1 MEINRNE
8 AITVNGTSAVVLS
21 VEKDNANVKRESIIL
36 INTSTGGQKITIAID
51 AEASAN
57 AGIVLSPGGSW
68 NDSRDGNYYPTQKLI
83 TAISDIAGG
92 RISLQERATRS
103 DL

>member
-8 AITVNGTSAVVLS
+8 AITVNETSAKVLS

-57 AGIVLSPGGSW
+57 A
-68 NDSRDGNYYPTQKLI
+68 
-83 TAISDIAGG
+83 
-92 RISLQERATRS
+92 
-103 DL
+103 